1 MIYPERIRE
10 ANDKMVN
17 LSNVLQSKD
26 MVIDQMINE
35 ITLVKNEKDDIQ
47 NEVLFKKQRIDN
59 FNIEFNSKEME
70 YQRYWDEG

>member
-1 MIYPERIRE
+1 M
-10 ANDKMVN
+10 
-17 LSNVLQSKD
+17 LS
-26 MVIDQMINE
+26 E

-70 YQRYWDEG
+70 YQRYWDEGQELKQEIRGETTDCQ